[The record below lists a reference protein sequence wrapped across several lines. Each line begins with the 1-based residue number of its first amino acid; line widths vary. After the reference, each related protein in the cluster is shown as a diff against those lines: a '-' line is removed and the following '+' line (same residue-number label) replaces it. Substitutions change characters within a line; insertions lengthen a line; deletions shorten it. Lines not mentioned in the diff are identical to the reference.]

1 MCAKIYSISFG
12 KVLHACMEKLQKT
25 AKGRYFIII
34 SSEMVRLAS
43 LKEGDRIDIRSGL
56 ELKPKRGDLI
66 LRKVL

>member
-1 MCAKIYSISFG
+1 
-12 KVLHACMEKLQKT
+12 MEKLQKT
-25 AKGRYFIII
+25 AKGKYFILLP
-34 SSEMVRLAS
+34 SEMVRLAS